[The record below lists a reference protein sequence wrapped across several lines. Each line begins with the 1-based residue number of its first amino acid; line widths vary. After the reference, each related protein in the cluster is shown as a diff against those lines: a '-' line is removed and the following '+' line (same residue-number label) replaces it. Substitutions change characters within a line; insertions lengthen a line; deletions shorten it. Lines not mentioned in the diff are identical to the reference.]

1 MAYDPQCE
9 LLAEYFL
16 RRMDLKFDTTS
27 ARQSLADA
35 IQDTVDMFLSGLER
49 GLKDSSQ

>member
-16 RRMDLKFDTTS
+16 RRLDLGFDTAS
-27 ARQSLADA
+27 ARQSLAQA
-35 IQDTVDMFLSGLER
+35 IQDTVEAFLNGLER
-49 GLKDSSQ
+49 GLEDSQ